1 MLLKIVDMKI
11 LYLRKYCNEYLG
23 AEIKHR
29 PIALIDK
36 DMTVVN
42 LLTQKYLNDNMISN
56 VRELTTRV
64 GNIFVVVNEGDLI
77 SKEF

>member
-1 MLLKIVDMKI
+1 
-11 LYLRKYCNEYLG
+11 
-23 AEIKHR
+23 
-29 PIALIDK
+29 
-36 DMTVVN
+36 MTVIN